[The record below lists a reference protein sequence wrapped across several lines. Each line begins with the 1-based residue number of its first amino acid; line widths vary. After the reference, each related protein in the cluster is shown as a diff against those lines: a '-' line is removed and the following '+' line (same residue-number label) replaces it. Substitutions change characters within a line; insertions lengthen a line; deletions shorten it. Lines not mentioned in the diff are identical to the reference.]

1 MSAPGV
7 LPTEG
12 GPFSRRVSVEE
23 TRDSGRRLV
32 ALAFHAGRKVHPL
45 HLQSEIRLPVWPQR
59 PQGENCKWPPVGGAQ
74 AAGGSKTSSLEQ

>member
-23 TRDSGRRLV
+23 TRDSGRGLV
-32 ALAFHAGRKVHPL
+32 ALAFHAVWKMHPI
-45 HLQSEIRLPVWPQR
+45 HLQSEIRLPVR
-59 PQGENCKWPPVGGAQ
+59 P
-74 AAGGSKTSSLEQ
+74 

>member
-23 TRDSGRRLV
+23 TRDSGRGLV
-32 ALAFHAGRKVHPL
+32 ALAFHAGWKMRPI
-45 HLQSEIRLPVWPQR
+45 HLQSEIRLPVWP
-59 PQGENCKWPPVGGAQ
+59 
-74 AAGGSKTSSLEQ
+74 